1 MDLRTISNFSI
12 ALAIVI
18 ASIMYA
24 VANKYIPVDSSDTFQ
39 ILNTWN
45 GEVHNYKYLVA
56 KPNRKLKPEYN

>member
-24 VANKYIPVDSSDTFQ
+24 ISNKYEPVNSSDRIDSVN

-45 GEVHNYKYLVA
+45 GEVHNFKYYFD
-56 KPNRKLKPEYN
+56 KPKEKLK